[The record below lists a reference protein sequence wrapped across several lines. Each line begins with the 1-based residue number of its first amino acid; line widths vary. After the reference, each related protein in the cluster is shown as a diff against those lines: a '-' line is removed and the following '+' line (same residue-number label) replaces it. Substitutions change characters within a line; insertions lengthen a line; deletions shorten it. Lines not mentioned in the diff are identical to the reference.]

1 MKMTPNRF
9 LKLIVS
15 IFYLGWQTL
24 KSFVKK
30 TFSGKID
37 TRFLILY
44 YHSIP
49 ANLKDEFIWQLNKLE
64 KYGKFIEIDSSISD
78 KEPGR
83 YYAISFD
90 DGFKS
95 VLDNAYPELE
105 KRNIPHTI
113 FFPTSYIGKVPE
125 WKVYGGEMEQNDR
138 VITYEEIKRLNLSII
153 KIGSHTVN
161 HPKLTKISADKQLF
175 ELNESKKYLEDL
187 MHSNVDFISVPYGD
201 YDRGV
206 IQRSREA
213 GYKMLFSTEPKY
225 VSNNGIHRDVR
236 GRIAVGPTNTRL
248 EFIVKVLGGY
258 NWITE
263 FIKLKRNIKK
273 LFKKDRKNLNPPV
286 LTKYSVKEITDKS
299 IWHTAL
305 KEFNDANIYQTWN
318 FSVLAQGEKS
328 VKHYAVYD
336 KDTVVGMAQVRFRT
350 APVINRGIA
359 YILRG
364 PIWQKKDQAQKRET
378 LYSVLHALR
387 EELVVKQKLLI
398 RARPFIF
405 SDQFTNIDPVESIG
419 FEKRE
424 KFLPYHSLVLD
435 LEQSM
440 EDIRKGLNRKWRNN
454 LNQSEKKGLEIKEG
468 SDPALF
474 EELLKTYN
482 VMAERK
488 KFKQFVDV
496 EKMGIMNK
504 ELDEEFKMKIYIVY
518 KDGIPATSFA
528 ASALGD
534 TAIAMFGGSNK
545 LGLENKATY
554 LVQWK
559 AIEWFKEVGCKR
571 YDLGG
576 INLKLNPNGYIF
588 KSGIT
593 KNEVFGMGTYE
604 ACDSFLSKIIVRLGE
619 KLYKK

>member
-9 LKLIVS
+9 LKLIIS
-15 IFYLGWQTL
+15 ICYLGWQSL

-44 YHSIP
+44 YHSVP
-49 ANLKDEFIWQLNKLE
+49 ENLKDEFIWQLNKLE
-64 KYGKFIEIDSSISD
+64 KYGMLIEIDSKITD

-90 DGFKS
+90 DGLKS

-113 FFPTSYIGKVPE
+113 FFPTSYIGKVPD
-125 WKVYGGEMEQNDR
+125 WKVYDGEMEQNDR
-138 VITYEEIKRLNLSII
+138 VITDEEIKRLNLSII
-153 KIGSHTVN
+153 KVGSHTVN
-161 HPKLTKISADKQLF
+161 HPKLTKISAENQLI

-187 MHSNVDFISVPYGD
+187 IHSSIEFISVPYGD

-225 VSNNGIHRDVR
+225 VSNNGIHHDIR
-236 GRIAVGPTNTRL
+236 GRIAVGPTNTRS

-258 NWITE
+258 NWITS
-263 FIKLKRNIKK
+263 FIKLKKNLKK
-273 LFKKDRKNLNPPV
+273 IFKIDRKNQNPPT
-286 LTKYSVKEITDKS
+286 LKKYSVKEVTDKS
-299 IWHTAL
+299 IWYDAL
-305 KEFNDANIYQTWN
+305 KEFSDANIYQTWN
-318 FSVLAQGEKS
+318 FSVLAQGEKC

-336 KDTVVGMAQVRFRT
+336 NDAIVGMAQVRLRT

-359 YILRG
+359 YIYRG
-364 PIWQKKDQAQKRET
+364 PIWQKKDQPSKRET

-387 EELVVKQKLLI
+387 EELVVNQKHLL
-398 RARPFIF
+398 RARPAIF
-405 SDQFTNIDPVESIG
+405 SDQFTNIDLVTTIG

-424 KFLPYHSLVLD
+424 KFQPYHSLVLD
-435 LEQSM
+435 LEQSL
-440 EDIRKGLNRKWRNN
+440 EDIRKGFNRKWRNN
-454 LNQSEKKGLEIKEG
+454 LNQSGKKGLEIKEG
-468 SDPALF
+468 RDPELF
-474 EELLKTYN
+474 QELLKTFN

-496 EKMGIMNK
+496 EKMGAMNK
-504 ELDEEFKMKIYIVY
+504 VLDEEFKLKIYIVY
-518 KDGIPATSFA
+518 KDGEPITSFA
-528 ASALGD
+528 TSTMGD
-534 TAIAMFGGSNK
+534 TAIAMFGGSTK

-554 LVQWK
+554 LVQWR
-559 AIEWFKEVGCKR
+559 AIQWFKEVGCKR

-593 KNEVFGMGTYE
+593 KNEVFGMGVYE
-604 ACDSFLSKIIVRLGE
+604 ACDSLLSKFLVRLGE
-619 KLYKK
+619 KFYKK